1 MLLPLSAD
9 CTAAYKP
16 VTAVTSPS
24 YKAPSNGEGGDV
36 EGIKETMSGSETELE
51 MGLMTNTTGEPLGV
65 GLLKSPGTT
74 QPAPLNVLLPFSDDG
89 AAADKPVTTAISTAN
104 QAPSNE
110 GEVVWKD
117 QPAELQ
123 SHPMVIANMNMKNKG
138 SVSGTLEKKKR
149 GRKRKYGPGGTLE
162 SALVAASQSV
172 NQTTVGVSPS
182 SPHPPP
188 PAGAA
193 AVTSPHAA
201 AESISPT
208 GSKKARVRPY
218 ASKKKQQHEG
228 LGCNIKIMS
237 FSLRGQRDICIMS
250 ANGTL
255 SSVTLRE
262 QAISGGTTTYEGLFQ
277 ILSLSGVFLP
287 SENGDK
293 RSRTGGL
300 SVSLSGPDGRVL
312 GGGVAGLL
320 TAASPVQVL
329 VASFKSDG
337 GQETSARL

>member
-1 MLLPLSAD
+1 
-9 CTAAYKP
+9 
-16 VTAVTSPS
+16 
-24 YKAPSNGEGGDV
+24 
-36 EGIKETMSGSETELE
+36 MSGSETELE

-74 QPAPLNVLLPFSDDG
+74 QQAPLNVLLPFSDDG

-110 GEVVWKD
+110 GGGGVEGSTSGAAVS
-117 QPAELQ
+117 P
-123 SHPMVIANMNMKNKG
+123 HGIIANMNMKNKG

-162 SALVAASQSV
+162 LALVAASQSV

-208 GSKKARVRPY
+208 GSKKARVRPC

-228 LGCNIKIMS
+228 LGSARAGFRTHVINVKAGEDVTSKIMS

-262 QAISGGTTTYEGLFQ
+262 LAISGGTTTYEGLFQ

-337 GQETSARL
+337 RKEPSARL